1 MSDPGEQRAA
11 IERALMDRA
20 RALAAHQP
28 EKPRRLLQHSVA
40 LVAAIVIVGV
50 VLFGFNAFL
59 VAMQRY
65 MDTEVVE
72 PAPAATDPMP
82 AYAVQPDVSPP
93 LPGDQDPRPSQD
105 PAQETSPANP

>member
-1 MSDPGEQRAA
+1 
-11 IERALMDRA
+11 MDRA
-20 RALAAHQP
+20 RILAAHQP

-40 LVAAIVIVGV
+40 LVAAIAIVGV
-50 VLFGFNAFL
+50 VLLGLNAFL

-82 AYAVQPDVSPP
+82 AYVVQPDVSPP
-93 LPGDQDPRPSQD
+93 PPADRDPHPS
-105 PAQETSPANP
+105 PAEAPDTSPATP